1 MLVKPARS
9 PMRQVA
15 SRRPL
20 ALFVLVMLVLS
31 GQLIWWMAYQ
41 IRSINTGY
49 RNQVAL
55 LETKRQWAQQ
65 LLPSP
70 SPLNGSVQQAK
81 VAQFFPELV
90 WRASAQTMEVRPD
103 ILPGLA
109 QRRSRLIRMFVAES
123 AFFWLMVGLGAVLVV
138 RTLRQETALL
148 HQQQNFLAAV
158 THELKSPLAAIRLQ
172 AETLLLRDP
181 PGPIRQRYL
190 RCIRLDVQRLDGL
203 VGNLLA
209 AARLDSGD
217 VLGQQRRLDLVA
229 EVDHVAAEV
238 GLAWQ
243 QARENV
249 AGQNIPSALDMQ
261 LPPGPLM
268 VCCDSS
274 VVRTVV
280 RNLLS
285 NAAKYGGAAP
295 VQLVLEQAAGWV
307 HLQVI
312 DQGIGLAP
320 EEQPRV
326 FTKFYRVGHE
336 LERQTEGSGLGLY
349 LVDALLQQSGGRAGV
364 RSAGLGKGCTFTAS
378 FPVAPAVGI
387 A

>member
-1 MLVKPARS
+1 V
-9 PMRQVA
+9 
-15 SRRPL
+15 
-20 ALFVLVMLVLS
+20 
-31 GQLIWWMAYQ
+31 
-41 IRSINTGY
+41 
-49 RNQVAL
+49 
-55 LETKRQWAQQ
+55 
-65 LLPSP
+65 
-70 SPLNGSVQQAK
+70 
-81 VAQFFPELV
+81 
-90 WRASAQTMEVRPD
+90 
-103 ILPGLA
+103 
-109 QRRSRLIRMFVAES
+109 
-123 AFFWLMVGLGAVLVV
+123 
-138 RTLRQETALL
+138 
-148 HQQQNFLAAV
+148 AAV